1 MLEMFDKAKAWILKI
16 TELGLLLV
24 ALAIVL
30 QMLFGTAVP
39 FLGGDVVGNL
49 LKLLAALGSNG
60 VVGLVAIAIILYLF
74 NRK

>member
-1 MLEMFDKAKAWILKI
+1 MEMFDRAKTLIMKI

-60 VVGLVAIAIILYLF
+60 VVGLVAIAVILYLF

>member
-1 MLEMFDKAKAWILKI
+1 
-16 TELGLLLV
+16 
-24 ALAIVL
+24 
-30 QMLFGTAVP
+30 VP

>member
-1 MLEMFDKAKAWILKI
+1 MIEMFDKAKAWILRI

>member
-1 MLEMFDKAKAWILKI
+1 MEVFDKAKAWIVRI

-30 QMLFGTAVP
+30 QMLFGNNVA
-39 FLGGDVVGNL
+39 FFGNVVGNL
-49 LKLLAALGSNG
+49 MTLLTALGSNG

-74 NRK
+74 NRR

>member
-1 MLEMFDKAKAWILKI
+1 MELMDKAKAWIVKI

-24 ALAIVL
+24 ALGIVL
-30 QMLFGTAVP
+30 QMLFGANVA
-39 FLGGDVVGNL
+39 FVGDVVGNL
-49 LKLLAALGSNG
+49 VKLLNALGSNG